1 MRIISIMNQKG
12 GCGKTTTAIN
22 LSAFLAEFGK
32 KILLIDLDP
41 QGHST
46 AGFNIKEG
54 MIEQGLFDVF
64 TKQASLE
71 DIIKLQVYKGLDVA
85 PTTVRLS
92 AVEQYLSG
100 TFERERQLRYHI
112 ERLKSPFEYDF
123 IIIDCPPHLGLL
135 VFNALMASSEVI
147 VPIEPSS
154 FSMQGIDKLLETIN
168 LLKENA
174 HHFLKVMALPTVYNH
189 HSHFS
194 RDILKQIFDKFQD
207 LALKTV
213 IRQNV
218 KLKEAAQKGWPISV
232 YDRNSFGAE
241 DYRNLA
247 LEVIQQDEPAFIWSD
262 QGSKEEVNEEANE
275 PSFVETSA
283 QEKGEEGRVENIMV
297 VVQPSQGENE
307 PVGQTEFLPEERK
320 FDSGSQEQS

>member
-22 LSAFLAEFGK
+22 LSAYLAEFGK
-32 KILLIDLDP
+32 KVLLIDLDP

-46 AGFNIKEG
+46 SGLNIKEN
-54 MIEQGLFDVF
+54 MIEVGLFDVF

-92 AVEQYLSG
+92 AIEQYLSG

-112 ERLKSPFEYDF
+112 ERLTTPFIYDF

-154 FSMQGIDKLLETIN
+154 FSLQGIDKLLETID

-174 HHFLKVMALPTVYNH
+174 KHEVKVTALPTVYNH
-189 HSHFS
+189 HNQFS
-194 RDILKQIFDKFQD
+194 RGILKQIMEKFND
-207 LALKTV
+207 LTLKTV

-218 KLKEAAQKGWPISV
+218 KLKEAAQKGIPISAFDP
-232 YDRNSFGAE
+232 YSFGAE
-241 DYRNLA
+241 DYQKLA
-247 LEVIQQDEPAFIWSD
+247 IEVIQMGEPEFVWPGQMIDEQVKNEKTFILSTVKPD
-262 QGSKEEVNEEANE
+262 EGTESSVEKIVVMVQPPSEINEVSNPTESPQG
-275 PSFVETSA
+275 
-283 QEKGEEGRVENIMV
+283 EKGIDAGR
-297 VVQPSQGENE
+297 S
-307 PVGQTEFLPEERK
+307 
-320 FDSGSQEQS
+320 